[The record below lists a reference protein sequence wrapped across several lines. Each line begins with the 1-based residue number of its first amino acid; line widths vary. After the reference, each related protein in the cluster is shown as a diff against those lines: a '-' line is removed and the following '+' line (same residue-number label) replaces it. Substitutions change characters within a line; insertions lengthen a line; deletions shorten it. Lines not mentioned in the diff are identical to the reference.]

1 MISYVI
7 NMTSQNDKLK
17 AISILSKKPMSNTKS
32 SNHLD
37 RMLDVIAINM
47 SWYILWDVV
56 EIRIE

>member
-1 MISYVI
+1 MK
-7 NMTSQNDKLK
+7 SQYDKLK

-47 SWYILWDVV
+47 SWYIFSDVV
-56 EIRIE
+56 EIRME